1 MATSTTTRPT
11 QTTATT
17 PAPAPAPAPAPTLV
31 PPPPPPPTAINLAIP
46 NLWPDDIGETNLT
59 APLSILQAQAHNLSQ
74 RTGGMVMAG
83 VETVTERS
91 SSFVHNFVIVAPAL
105 NNYAARIFRVKHGV
119 HFYPLEIITE
129 IDGPNF
135 RAATQEDFMRALG
148 EVFGSAP
155 LKKMVHSL
163 IAQSRVARPANA
175 PAPPPAS
182 SQK

>member
-1 MATSTTTRPT
+1 MA
-11 QTTATT
+11 TATT
-17 PAPAPAPAPAPTLV
+17 TVKPTATASAAAAPAALAAPVVL
-31 PPPPPPPTAINLAIP
+31 PPPNPTVP

-59 APLSILQAQAHNLSQ
+59 APLSILQTQAHNLAQ
-74 RTGGMVMAG
+74 RTGGLVVAA
-83 VETVTERS
+83 VETVTERA
-91 SSFVHNFVIVAPAL
+91 SSFVHGFVIIAPSL

-135 RAATQEDFMRALG
+135 RAATQEDFMRALA

-163 IAQSRVARPANA
+163 IAQSRVAQPASTPVKP
-175 PAPPPAS
+175 PAP

>member
-1 MATSTTTRPT
+1 MTTTAH
-11 QTTATT
+11 ATVA
-17 PAPAPAPAPAPTLV
+17 PPMAPAQAPS
-31 PPPPPPPTAINLAIP
+31 NLSIP

-59 APLSILQAQAHNLSQ
+59 APLSVLQAQAHNLSQ
-74 RTGGMVMAG
+74 RTGGLVVAA
-83 VETVTERS
+83 VETVTERT
-91 SSFVHNFVIVAPAL
+91 SSFVHSFVIVAPAL

-135 RAATQEDFMRALG
+135 RAATQEDFMRALA

-163 IAQSRVARPANA
+163 IAQSRVAKPASPPGTPATPAN
-175 PAPPPAS
+175 PPQ

>member
-1 MATSTTTRPT
+1 MTTT
-11 QTTATT
+11 
-17 PAPAPAPAPAPTLV
+17 APATVA
-31 PPPPPPPTAINLAIP
+31 PPTAPAQAPSNLSIP

-59 APLSILQAQAHNLSQ
+59 APLSVLQAQAHNLSQ
-74 RTGGMVMAG
+74 RTGGLVVAA
-83 VETVTERS
+83 VETVTERT
-91 SSFVHNFVIVAPAL
+91 SSFVHSFVIVAPAL

-135 RAATQEDFMRALG
+135 RAATQEDFMRALA

-163 IAQSRVARPANA
+163 IAQSRVARPAS
-175 PAPPPAS
+175 PASPS